1 MTVKRPLI
9 IYLLLPGLLPLAAC
23 SPEPPATDKEMSVP
37 ALITAAEQG
46 DISRVQ
52 NLLSAHDPVD
62 GRDSCQ
68 WTPLMKAALYG
79 HIQVA
84 DQLIKAG
91 ARVDLVDNG
100 GYTALMLA
108 ASNNHAG
115 LVKALLAWGANPNLQ
130 ESTKGWTALIWAAKR
145 GHLES
150 VSALISGG
158 ATVGTIDFA
167 GETAR
172 SWADKNH
179 HPQVIRLLDSS

>member
-1 MTVKRPLI
+1 M
-9 IYLLLPGLLPLAAC
+9 
-23 SPEPPATDKEMSVP
+23 
-37 ALITAAEQG
+37 
-46 DISRVQ
+46 
-52 NLLSAHDPVD
+52 
-62 GRDSCQ
+62 
-68 WTPLMKAALYG
+68 
-79 HIQVA
+79 
-84 DQLIKAG
+84 
-91 ARVDLVDNG
+91 DLVDNG

-108 ASNNHAG
+108 ASNNHAD

-158 ATVGTIDFA
+158 ASVGTIDFA

-179 HPQVIRLLDSS
+179 HPHVIRLLDSS